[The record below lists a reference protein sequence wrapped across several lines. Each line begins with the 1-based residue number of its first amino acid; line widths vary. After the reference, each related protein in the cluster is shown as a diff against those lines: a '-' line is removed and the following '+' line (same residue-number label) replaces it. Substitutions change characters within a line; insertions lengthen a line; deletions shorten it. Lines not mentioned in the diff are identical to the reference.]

1 MANPIDDEL
10 SQIGKALAAAA
21 DGESVELTGEEREVL
36 ARASVPD
43 TLDAILAHVS
53 IPPREDAMPHI
64 AGAWSD
70 ELRGAFQSQSI
81 ADGIAEDNSLQSI
94 QSVVS
99 QDDRLS
105 TEERRALLR
114 ALPSSEQL
122 PTSSRSTP
130 SQLSNRSRPRAYLA
144 SISVEGFRGI
154 GQRADLPLEP
164 QRGLTLIYGANGSG
178 KSTFAEALDVLLTGS
193 TARFAGRGHEWRSA
207 WANAHSPDRGQIDA
221 EFVVEDRDT
230 QHDTVTRDWTAADL
244 SAAANEKDNPLWGAV
259 QTIGGLDVAGAID
272 EFRPILGYGELGPLF
287 DESGSFDDPD
297 SGYVTPFAQHI
308 RARASIRD
316 GITDALWKLIRH
328 RDHSDALY
336 TELSAWQTCVR
347 EMREAVA
354 VAEAETAE
362 ARAEARAAEA
372 EATRARATEEAA
384 AEAAAE
390 ARAAELDV
398 AAVSRAAAA
407 KIGKKKSRRRRAA
420 VRQAEPEVRARGAEA
435 EADARAA
442 EAKRAGSRT
451 ARKARRA
458 EARLAQAEARAKTA
472 EATAKRA
479 VAKVEEAM
487 KKEEES
493 LLRLVLINEATL
505 RSPSDWRWEALV
517 ARHTVSVS
525 DESTKTDMLRVA
537 RAYLPR
543 FRARLRE
550 SIAQSATQKHG
561 GVLNTPNPIHPLA
574 SGQEFLAYTPRV
586 GFYAEML
593 LDEIHSARLEQF
605 SQRVSDFWQKIR
617 RGSDVRFEAL
627 SLQQHR
633 PIDEEGKPAPE
644 LRVSLGLTIDGD
656 RAIERGA
663 LSQGELHSLAL
674 SVFLPALMMP
684 GSPFG
689 FAVIDD
695 PVQVMDEHAVD
706 GLAEVLRD
714 AAEELQ
720 LIVFTHDSR
729 LLRALNVLNADYTR
743 IDVTRSSGSVVECKT
758 ASNPVMDR
766 IKKARIAADHGD
778 DQEWQRQDVALQC
791 RLAIEAACLRVIRA
805 SLAGQRSAE
814 RVEDTIERAT
824 QGTTTTRALME
835 RAIFGSPGQAKRAR
849 DRGTYRDTW
858 DDQVETTLDRINGL
872 VHAVFEEEARE
883 AYSGDLH
890 ALIDDVEYVISVI
903 EADRG

>member
-1 MANPIDDEL
+1 MATSIYEEL
-10 SQIGKALAAAA
+10 SQIGKALAAAG
-21 DGESVELTGEEREVL
+21 DGEPVELTDEQRELL
-36 ARASVPD
+36 ARATFPD
-43 TLDAILAHVS
+43 TLDAILAHAP
-53 IPPREDAMPHI
+53 IHPDKDATPPI
-64 AGAWSD
+64 AKAWSD
-70 ELRGAFQSQSI
+70 ELRAAFR
-81 ADGIAEDNSLQSI
+81 LQSI
-94 QSVVS
+94 TAKITEDDSLETIQHVVT
-99 QDDRLS
+99 QDGRLS
-105 TEERRALLR
+105 TAESQVLLSALSPTADPNPHNSTR
-114 ALPSSEQL
+114 PS
-122 PTSSRSTP
+122 TARV
-130 SQLSNRSRPRAYLA
+130 YLA

-154 GQRADLPLEP
+154 GPRAKLPLDP
-164 QRGLTLIYGANGSG
+164 QHGLTLIYGANGSG

-207 WANAHSPDRGQIDA
+207 WANAHSPDQGQIDA
-221 EFVVEDRDT
+221 EFVVEDQDAQRDT
-230 QHDTVTRDWTAADL
+230 LTRNWTAADL
-244 SAAANEKDNPLWGAV
+244 SAAAGEKDNPLWEPAK
-259 QTIGGLDVAGAID
+259 TIRGLDIAGAID

-316 GITDALWKLIRH
+316 GITDALWTLIRH

-336 TELSAWQTCVR
+336 TELSAWQSYVR
-347 EMREAVA
+347 EVRKAAREAAA
-354 VAEAETAE
+354 VAMRAAEAVRAAAREAREAAAEAAEAAE
-362 ARAEARAAEA
+362 ARAEAMRAAEA
-372 EATRARATEEAA
+372 AGKA
-384 AEAAAE
+384 AEAAK
-390 ARAAELDV
+390 V
-398 AAVSRAAAA
+398 AAREAEV
-407 KIGKKKSRRRRAA
+407 RAA
-420 VRQAEPEVRARGAEA
+420 VRAKTVRA
-435 EADARAA
+435 AD
-442 EAKRAGSRT
+442 
-451 ARKARRA
+451 
-458 EARLAQAEARAKTA
+458 
-472 EATAKRA
+472 AKRA
-479 VAKVEEAM
+479 VAAERAADA
-487 KKEEES
+487 KKKNKES
-493 LLRLVLINEATL
+493 LLRLGAISDIQLGTL
-505 RSPSDWRWEALV
+505 RPPSDWRWEALMS
-517 ARHTVSVS
+517 AF
-525 DESTKTDMLRVA
+525 DESAKADLLKVA

-543 FRARLRE
+543 FSDGLRE
-550 SIAQSATQKHG
+550 SITQATAQEHY
-561 GVLNTPNPIHPLA
+561 GVLNIPNPSPDLV
-574 SGQEFLAYTPRV
+574 SEKKKEFLAYTPRV

-644 LRVSLGLTIDGD
+644 LRVSLGLTLDGD

-766 IKKARIAADHGD
+766 IKKARTAADHVD

-805 SLAGQRSAE
+805 RLAGQRSAE

-835 RAIFGSPGQAKRAR
+835 RAIFGDSRQAKRAR
-849 DRGTYRDTW
+849 DRGTYRDIW
-858 DDQVETTLDRINGL
+858 DGRVETTLDRINGL

-883 AYSGDLH
+883 AYGGDLH

-903 EADRG
+903 EAGND

>member
-1 MANPIDDEL
+1 MAQRKRRRSTRRKRRQLIRVSPALRD
-10 SQIGKALAAAA
+10 IGVALVATG
-21 DGESVELTGEEREVL
+21 DGEPVELTDEQRKVL
-36 ARASVPD
+36 ARATVPA

-53 IPPREDAMPHI
+53 ILPHKDAVPRI
-64 AGAWSD
+64 AKAWSD
-70 ELRGAFQSQSI
+70 ELRAAFQSQSI
-81 ADGIAEDNSLQSI
+81 VDKITEDDNLQSI
-94 QSVVS
+94 RSVVLL
-99 QDDRLS
+99 DDRLS
-105 TEERRALLR
+105 TEEQRMLLR
-114 ALPSSEQL
+114 ALRDRYGSADSGS
-122 PTSSRSTP
+122 TSSQSPTRP
-130 SQLSNRSRPRAYLA
+130 RPRAYLA

-154 GQRADLPLEP
+154 GPHADLLLEP
-164 QRGLTLIYGANGSG
+164 QPGLTLVYGANGSG
-178 KSTFAEALDVLLTGS
+178 KSTFVEALDVLLTGN

-221 EFVVEDRDT
+221 EFAVEDQGAQRDT
-230 QHDTVTRDWTAADL
+230 LTRNWTADDL
-244 SAAANEKDNPLWGAV
+244 SAAAGEKDSLLWGPAK
-259 QTIGGLDVAGAID
+259 TIGGLAVAGAID
-272 EFRPILGYGELGPLF
+272 EFRPILGYGELGPLC

-316 GITDALWKLIRH
+316 GVTDALWKLIRH
-328 RDHSDALY
+328 RDHRAALY
-336 TELSAWQTCVR
+336 TELSAWQSWIREVQEVR
-347 EMREAVA
+347 RAKVRKAKATETLAKAKATEANA
-354 VAEAETAE
+354 RLTKATEANARLAEVMAIAMVT
-362 ARAEARAAEA
+362 EA
-372 EATRARATEEAA
+372 EAWRVKAEKQKEKSLQLGAISAARQDTR
-384 AEAAAE
+384 
-390 ARAAELDV
+390 
-398 AAVSRAAAA
+398 
-407 KIGKKKSRRRRAA
+407 
-420 VRQAEPEVRARGAEA
+420 
-435 EADARAA
+435 
-442 EAKRAGSRT
+442 
-451 ARKARRA
+451 
-458 EARLAQAEARAKTA
+458 
-472 EATAKRA
+472 
-479 VAKVEEAM
+479 
-487 KKEEES
+487 
-493 LLRLVLINEATL
+493 
-505 RSPSDWRWEALV
+505 RSPSDWSWKALMNAFNV
-517 ARHTVSVS
+517 F
-525 DESTKTDMLRVA
+525 DENTKTDLLGVA
-537 RAYLPR
+537 RVYLPR
-543 FRARLRE
+543 FPDELRE
-550 SIAQSATQKHG
+550 SIAQSAAQEHFGKK
-561 GVLNTPNPIHPLA
+561 
-574 SGQEFLAYTPRV
+574 QEFLAYTPRV

-714 AAEELQ
+714 AAEDLQ

-758 ASNPVMDR
+758 ASDPVIDR
-766 IKKARIAADHGD
+766 IKKARTAADHVD
-778 DQEWQRQDVALQC
+778 DQWQRQGVALQC

-824 QGTTTTRALME
+824 QGTTTTRDLME
-835 RAIFGSPGQAKRAR
+835 RAIFGGSRQAKRAR
-849 DRGTYRDTW
+849 DRGTYRNIW